1 MHTRFASTFAAFAAM
16 MALTLGPG
24 PAAAESAA
32 EGDSDIVV
40 ERAWAR
46 ATPPGAATG
55 SAYLTVTNAGN
66 VADRLLG
73 ATTPAA
79 ERIEVHE
86 MSVTDGVMRMRPL
99 AEGLAIEPGASAA
112 LAPGGAHLMLI
123 GVTEPLVAG
132 ETIDLT
138 LTFERAGDI
147 PVTLPIVQ
155 IGAPPPT
162 E

>member
-1 MHTRFASTFAAFAAM
+1 MHVRLVSTFAAIAAM
-16 MALTLGPG
+16 LALALAAGS
-24 PAAAESAA
+24 AAAGGAA
-32 EGDSDIVV
+32 KGGIVV

-55 SAYLTVTNAGN
+55 GAYLTVTNAGRE
-66 VADRLLG
+66 ADRLLG
-73 ATTPAA
+73 ATTRGA
-79 ERIEVHE
+79 ERVEVHE